1 MRKTLS
7 FALCALLFVGFGGL
21 GQSVLLVYTYDSF
34 VSFGPAREI
43 AARFEALTGAQVQ
56 FVASEDSR
64 SMLARM
70 LTERASGGTSAD
82 VFVGVE
88 ANDLA
93 TATEEGAFLPLS
105 ESDVPNL
112 QEIPVALRFDPQN
125 RLVPY
130 EHGYIT
136 LVYDAQAVSE
146 EELPQTF
153 EALTNPRYRA
163 QLIVEDPRTSSPGL
177 SFLLWTIHQFGDPG
191 YLDYWRRLLPN
202 LLTITPGWSEAFGL
216 FIQGEAPM
224 MVSFST
230 DHAYDVI
237 ANGSDRIRVLLLEN
251 QGYRTIFG
259 AGVVDTGDQ
268 VELAKQFVNFLL
280 SPEVQALLPTSEW
293 MFPANPNALL
303 PVAFYQNAVN
313 PPQAVSVEAAAV
325 GENLERWLRA
335 WSNVIVGQ

>member
-1 MRKTLS
+1 MRKVISLV
-7 FALCALLFVGFGGL
+7 LFVLLALGHGSL
-21 GQSVLLVYTYDSF
+21 GQSPLLVYTYDSF

-82 VFVGVE
+82 AFIGVE
-88 ANDLA
+88 ANDLT
-93 TATEEGAFLPLS
+93 TATEEGAFLALS
-105 ESDVPNL
+105 EAKIPNL
-112 QEIPVALRFDPQN
+112 KAIPSTLRFDPQN
-125 RLVPY
+125 RLLPY
-130 EHGYIT
+130 EHGFIT
-136 LVYDAQAVSE
+136 LAYDADRVSE

-153 EALTNPRYRA
+153 EALTDPRYRG

-177 SFLLWTIHQFGDPG
+177 SFLLWTIHRFGDPG

-202 LLTITPGWSEAFGL
+202 VLTITPGWSEAFGL

-237 ANGSDRIRVLLLEN
+237 VNGSDRIRVLLLEN

-259 AGVVDTGDQ
+259 AGVVDTSDQ
-268 VELAKQFVNFLL
+268 VELAAQFVNFLL

-293 MFPANPNALL
+293 MFPANPAALL

-313 PPQAVSVEAAAV
+313 PPQAVSVESVAV
-325 GENLERWLRA
+325 GDNLERWLRA
-335 WSNVIVGQ
+335 WSTVIVGQ